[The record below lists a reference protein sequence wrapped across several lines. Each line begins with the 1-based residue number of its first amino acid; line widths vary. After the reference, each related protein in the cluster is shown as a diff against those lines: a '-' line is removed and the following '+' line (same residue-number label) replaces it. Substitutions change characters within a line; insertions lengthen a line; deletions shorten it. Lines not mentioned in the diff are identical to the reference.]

1 MEGNV
6 VLVLMPKKDLVKA
19 SAVLTRWLVKDGEWI
34 EAGQPFFAY
43 ESEKV
48 ESEAPAPAS
57 GIARLLVEAGSK
69 VWIHEPVAE
78 IHGGSREE

>member
-1 MEGNV
+1 MDGNMI
-6 VLVLMPKKDLVKA
+6 LVLMPKKDLVKA
-19 SAVLTRWLVKDGEWI
+19 SAVLTRWLAQDGEWI

-78 IHGGSREE
+78 IHCKAQEE